1 MNLKTDL
8 PPPVE
13 PKRLATWGTDIP
25 DDLVLDD
32 KLLAEA
38 LKKVNFI
45 ILVVFFLVLNTYV
58 IIYFFLRKIKNHLL
72 TSFLI

>member
-1 MNLKTDL
+1 MNMKTEL

-13 PKRLATWGTDIP
+13 AKRLATWGTDIP

-45 ILVVFFLVLNTYV
+45 ILVVLFIIKKK
-58 IIYFFLRKIKNHLL
+58 IIYFFLNIKSH
-72 TSFLI
+72 